1 MRTQRQFYPEATLVC
16 ACELENCLICAGRIK
31 VAYYSGKKIVQ
42 TLQGAFETIHVPK
55 HCLDPDCAAYL
66 ANWQSSS
73 WLQIAPRFCTYGY
86 DVITQIGW
94 LRQDGKE
101 QFAAIRDNLSERVK
115 ISETQVRNL
124 YHERYLPLLAC
135 SERQSRDQLLAI
147 AARTGI
153 ILSLDGLAPEG
164 GEPQLWVVRELLSG
178 LTLRS
183 GWLAKQDENTFVNF
197 LQPIAELG
205 LPIKAVLSDKQ
216 RGLVPAVAHVFPDTK
231 HSFCQ
236 IHYLQNAAIPI
247 AEADEAMKVALRQGV
262 RETIGEVI
270 RAEKVENGGV
280 LTVTGILPS
289 PAPQAPI
296 SSDLPQAREQEDEH
310 IRQDMKRSIRYLL
323 TLKGRPPFRLAG
335 LEMFERLSQVQDC
348 LEQLLALHPDPELDQ
363 LRQGLQ
369 IALQAA
375 QAEYTILRQAANWLE
390 KISDLLDPQGKP
402 HRKAAQVQQELSDYL
417 KEIQIQSSESPRLQT
432 FYKVIEKTTRS
443 YASGLFH
450 SYDIPGLPRTNNDR
464 ESEFRDLNRRL
475 LSTTGQKGLV
485 RRILQRT
492 GAWELVP
499 RPVSLD
505 ETMEVLSKVDE
516 NEFLQ
521 ERQRLREH
529 RQRFR
534 LHTRSARQSQAQF
547 KRITQQ
553 WLNLHPSPNL

>member
-1 MRTQRQFYPEATLVC
+1 MRTQKQFYPEARLVC
-16 ACELENCLICAGRIK
+16 ACELESCLICAGHIK
-31 VAYYSGKKIVQ
+31 VAYHGGKKIVQ
-42 TLQGAFETIHVPK
+42 TLRGTFETIHVPK

-66 ANWQSSS
+66 AKWQSSS

-86 DVITQIGW
+86 DVIAKIGW

-101 QFAAIRDNLSERVK
+101 QFAAIQENLSERVK
-115 ISETQVRNL
+115 ISETRVRNL

-183 GWLAKQDENTFVNF
+183 SWLAKQDESTFVNF

-280 LTVTGILPS
+280 LTVTGMLPS

-296 SSDLPQAREQEDEH
+296 SVDLPQAREQEDEH
-310 IRQDMKRSIRYLL
+310 IRQDLKRSIRYLL

-369 IALQAA
+369 SALQAA

-417 KEIQIQSSESPRLQT
+417 KEIQIQSSE
-432 FYKVIEKTTRS
+432 
-443 YASGLFH
+443 
-450 SYDIPGLPRTNNDR
+450 
-464 ESEFRDLNRRL
+464 
-475 LSTTGQKGLV
+475 
-485 RRILQRT
+485 
-492 GAWELVP
+492 
-499 RPVSLD
+499 
-505 ETMEVLSKVDE
+505 
-516 NEFLQ
+516 
-521 ERQRLREH
+521 
-529 RQRFR
+529 
-534 LHTRSARQSQAQF
+534 ARVCKHF
-547 KRITQQ
+547 TK
-553 WLNLHPSPNL
+553 